1 MLQPIE
7 LPLEQL
13 GDRAGVIPGQEP
25 RLKVSIPRIPV
36 SELDL
41 ERTIIPVCE
50 PTLAGNE
57 NRYVMDCLNTGWISS
72 AGKYIPLFEQA
83 FSRQVGCAYGIA
95 CVSGTTALHLI
106 LAALGLGPGDEVI
119 IPTFTMIATAYA
131 VSYTGARPVL
141 VDSERHTW
149 NMDIGQIEAKIS
161 DRTRAIVVV
170 HTYGHPVDMDAVL
183 EIARRHHLYVVEDAA
198 EAHGATYKGRLAGS
212 LGDAAAFSFYANKI
226 ITTGEGGMVT
236 TNNLQLAETVR
247 TLRDHAFSKERH
259 FWHKYMGYSFRMT
272 NLQAAVGLAQT
283 EQMAGFVARRREN
296 AALYTELLRGL
307 PGLRLPAEEP
317 WAQNVYWMYGMLVED
332 EFGLS
337 RDELRRCLAEQGIET
352 RTFFIPMHL
361 QPIYY
366 GDYRGERYPV
376 AEDLC
381 RRGLYL
387 PSASSLGRNEI
398 AYVVEA
404 VEACRK
410 RNHERQAAVAG

>member
-1 MLQPIE
+1 MLQPVE
-7 LPLEQL
+7 LSPEDL
-13 GDRAGVIPGQEP
+13 GDLIHVIPGQEP
-25 RLKVSIPRIPV
+25 KLRVSIPRIPI

-41 ERTIIPVCE
+41 ERRIIPVCE
-50 PTLAGNE
+50 PALEGNE
-57 NRYVMDCLNTGWISS
+57 TRYVLDCLNTGWISS

-83 FSRQVGCAYGIA
+83 FGHKVGCEYGIA
-95 CVSGTTALHLI
+95 CVSGTTAIHLI

-141 VDSERHTW
+141 VDSERKTW
-149 NMDIGQIEAKIS
+149 NMDIAQVEARIT
-161 DRTRAIVVV
+161 DRTKAIVVV

-183 EIARRHHLYVVEDAA
+183 EIARRHNLYVVEDAA
-198 EAHGATYKGRLAGS
+198 EAHGATYKGRLVGS

-236 TNNLQLAETVR
+236 TNDPELAETVR

-272 NLQAAVGLAQT
+272 NLQAAIGLAQT
-283 EQMAGFVARRREN
+283 EQMDDFVTRRREN
-296 AALYTELLRGL
+296 ASQYTSLLQDV
-307 PGLRLPAEEP
+307 PGLTLPVEEP
-317 WAQNVYWMYGMLVED
+317 WAENVFWMYGMVVGD
-332 EFGLS
+332 AFGLT
-337 RDELRRCLAEQGIET
+337 RDELRRCLAEDGIET

-361 QPIYY
+361 QPVYY
-366 GDYRGERYPV
+366 ANYRGERYPV

-387 PSASSLGRNEI
+387 PSASSLTRQEI
-398 AYVVEA
+398 EFVVQGVKACQRA
-404 VEACRK
+404 VS
-410 RNHERQAAVAG
+410 

>member
-1 MLQPIE
+1 MLQPVE
-7 LPLEQL
+7 LTPDDL
-13 GDRAGVIPGQEP
+13 GDLIHIIPGDEP
-25 RLKVSIPRIPV
+25 KLKVSIPRIPI

-41 ERTIIPVCE
+41 ERRIIPVCE
-50 PTLAGNE
+50 PALEGNE
-57 NRYVMDCLNTGWISS
+57 TRYVLDCVNTGWISS

-83 FSRQVGCAYGIA
+83 FSGKVGCEYGVA
-95 CVSGTTALHLI
+95 CVSGTTAIHLI

-131 VSYTGARPVL
+131 VSYTGAQPVL
-141 VDSERHTW
+141 VDSERNTW
-149 NMDIGQIEAKIS
+149 NMDVAQIEARIT

-183 EIARRHHLYVVEDAA
+183 EIARRHNLYVVEDAA
-198 EAHGATYKGRLAGS
+198 EAHGARYRGRLVGS

-236 TNNLQLAETVR
+236 TNDPQLAETVR

-259 FWHKYMGYSFRMT
+259 FWHKYLGYSFRMT
-272 NLQAAVGLAQT
+272 NLQAAIGLAQT
-283 EQMAGFVARRREN
+283 EQMDDFVTRRRQN
-296 AALYTELLRGL
+296 AALYTSLLQDV
-307 PGLRLPAEEP
+307 PGLTLPAEQP
-317 WAQNVYWMYGMLVED
+317 WAENVFWMYGMLVED
-332 EFGLS
+332 EFGLT
-337 RDELRRCLAEQGIET
+337 RDELRRCLAEEGIET

-366 GDYRGERYPV
+366 ANFNGERYPV

-387 PSASSLGRNEI
+387 PSASSLTRQEI
-398 AYVVEA
+398 EFVVQA
-404 VEACRK
+404 VRACQRG
-410 RNHERQAAVAG
+410 Q

>member
-1 MLQPIE
+1 MLEPVE
-7 LPLEQL
+7 LSPDDL
-13 GDRAGVIPGQEP
+13 GDLIHVIPGDEP
-25 RLKVSIPRIPV
+25 KLKVSIPRIPI

-41 ERTIIPVCE
+41 ERRIIPVCE
-50 PTLAGNE
+50 PALEGNE
-57 NRYVMDCLNTGWISS
+57 TRYVLDCLNTGWISS

-83 FSRQVGCAYGIA
+83 FSRKVGCDYGIA
-95 CVSGTTALHLI
+95 CVSGTTAIHLI

-141 VDSERHTW
+141 VDSERNTW
-149 NMDIGQIEAKIS
+149 NMDVAQIEAKIT

-183 EIARRHHLYVVEDAA
+183 EIARRHNLYVVEDAA
-198 EAHGATYKGRLAGS
+198 EAHGAKYGGRLVGS

-236 TNNLQLAETVR
+236 TNDPRLAETVR

-272 NLQAAVGLAQT
+272 NLQAAIGLAQT
-283 EQMAGFVARRREN
+283 EQMDGFVTSRREN
-296 AALYTELLRGL
+296 AALYTSLLQDV
-307 PGLRLPAEEP
+307 PGLKLPVEEP
-317 WAQNVYWMYGMLVED
+317 WAENVFWMYGMLVED
-332 EFGLS
+332 GFGLT
-337 RDELRRCLAEQGIET
+337 RDELRRCLAEEGIET

-366 GDYRGERYPV
+366 ADFSGERYPV

-387 PSASSLGRNEI
+387 PSASSLTRQEI
-398 AYVVEA
+398 EFVVQ
-404 VEACRK
+404 VVKACQR
-410 RNHERQAAVAG
+410 AGG